1 VSGNAFGMTEAQVK
15 ALSPEEF
22 AARRDAAIR
31 KLQAAGAHYVID
43 SVADLMPVVYDI
55 DARLARGERP

>member
-1 VSGNAFGMTEAQVK
+1 
-15 ALSPEEF
+15 
-22 AARRDAAIR
+22 
-31 KLQAAGAHYVID
+31 LQAAGAHYVID